1 MTEADANTGVTELFR
16 ELYANNAIVLTEQT
30 TADDIEGWDSFT
42 HPNVI
47 VATET
52 RFGIK
57 LRTSEIEE
65 LHTVGDLVK
74 IIAARA
80 A

>member
-30 TADDIEGWDSFT
+30 TADDIEDWDSFT
-42 HPNVI
+42 HLNVI

-52 RFGIK
+52 RLGIK
-57 LRTSEIEE
+57 LHTSERDR
-65 LHTVGDLVK
+65 G
-74 IIAARA
+74 AAHRR
-80 A
+80 